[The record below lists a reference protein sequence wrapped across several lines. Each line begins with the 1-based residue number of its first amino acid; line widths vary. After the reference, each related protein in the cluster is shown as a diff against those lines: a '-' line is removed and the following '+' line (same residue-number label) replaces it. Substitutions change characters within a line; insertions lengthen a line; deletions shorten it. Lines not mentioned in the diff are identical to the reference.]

1 MLLLLLSS
9 LLLLFELLLFDSDSG
24 SDSVM
29 PDSDAMRR
37 TYSLSAAYLHKL
49 GLATPTQALP
59 PCRLGC
65 TFRAAPAQ
73 ARKKKN
79 VEAFYFI
86 WQIHT
91 EKTKRKAE
99 EKQKPKRQRQRKGSQ
114 VREREKLQFSFISAS
129 ANDTKNGLMTT
140 PWAKRALLGFN
151 HVGC

>member
-49 GLATPTQALP
+49 ALATPTQALP

-73 ARKKKN
+73 ARKKKKN

-91 EKTKRKAE
+91 ETTKRKAE
-99 EKQKPKRQRQRKGSQ
+99 EKSKNQSDSDS
-114 VREREKLQFSFISAS
+114 ERDAKWESV
-129 ANDTKNGLMTT
+129 KNWNFLSSRLRRMTLKT
-140 PWAKRALLGFN
+140 AWWQPPEPNEL
-151 HVGC
+151 C

>member
-73 ARKKKN
+73 ARKK
-79 VEAFYFI
+79 ERMSRHFI
-86 WQIHT
+86 LFGKFT
-91 EKTKRKAE
+91 LKRQK
-99 EKQKPKRQRQRKGSQ
+99 EKQKKSKNQSDSDS
-114 VREREKLQFSFISAS
+114 EREAKWESV
-129 ANDTKNGLMTT
+129 KNWNFLSSRLRRMTLKT
-140 PWAKRALLGFN
+140 AWWQPPEPNEL
-151 HVGC
+151 C